1 MKFWDTSAIVPLLVI
16 EPRTETAKSI
26 LTGDSSVIVWWGT
39 RTECISALNRQIR
52 DGSLRI
58 EDERQARQVLQ
69 QLANAWS
76 EVQPSELLRG
86 TADRLLAV
94 HALRVADAL
103 QLAAA
108 LHWSSA
114 TTDEQTADLLRR
126 PVSRCS
132 IQGRIYYPSRSPRL
146 S

>member
-1 MKFWDTSAIVPLLVI
+1 MKFWDTSSIVPLLVI
-16 EPRTETAKSI
+16 DPRTETAKSI

-94 HALRVADAL
+94 HALSAADAL

-108 LHWSSA
+108 LHWCQRQPMNRQLISF
-114 TTDEQTADLLRR
+114 DCRLRDAAYKEGFTIL
-126 PVSRCS
+126 PAH
-132 IQGRIYYPSRSPRL
+132 ID
-146 S
+146 